1 MNKQRAPMCIQT
13 VYLVVVYC
21 KNVFHLP
28 SVLSVFVK
36 MSSFLQSD
44 RSHPVCS
51 SQRSARAVSL
61 RNKLIFYKRLGQPFQ
76 DFPQPAITLTDHPQ
90 LLCYLETSF
99 IKLRHNKTKPV
110 LIKANPTALSS
121 LIT

>member
-1 MNKQRAPMCIQT
+1 MCIQT

-44 RSHPVCS
+44 QSHPVCS
-51 SQRSARAVSL
+51 SQRSARAVSF

-76 DFPQPAITLTDHPQ
+76 DFPQPAITVT
-90 LLCYLETSF
+90 CAETSHIAF
-99 IKLRHNKTKPV
+99 RRLLLMYYKDFPQI
-110 LIKANPTALSS
+110 I
-121 LIT
+121 